1 MHRMPLRRKTS
12 FIQIAARAVATLA
25 FGAVLC
31 VAAQAQ
37 PVPSDFPGET
47 MRFLNAELPQ
57 MEVAVKERDR
67 DYFEQAM
74 RRIMAFSE
82 AWGFKTTANPALAQ
96 YATCT
101 DAVNDFVIVGSAA

>member
-1 MHRMPLRRKTS
+1 M
-12 FIQIAARAVATLA
+12 
-25 FGAVLC
+25 
-31 VAAQAQ
+31 
-37 PVPSDFPGET
+37 PSDFPGAT

-74 RRIMAFSE
+74 GRIMAFSE

-101 DAVNDFVIVGSAA
+101 DAVNDFVIVGLCRVMPKASECEPGLAPKFDANLQRCRDLASKP